1 MRWPG
6 RGSVTVTPKDG
17 VARQRNAGDWPGV
30 QAQGPLSWGKVHVR
44 GCPVMCLSPVSSLWV
59 TRPPVGAG
67 RVVRAAL
74 SVDGHLSSGG

>member
-17 VARQRNAGDWPGV
+17 VAQGDPGV